1 MHVDVDHDHGKK
13 LKAKASN
20 HVARELS
27 QVITMPASGSIS
39 SHQKKGKEREG
50 KLVSEK
56 IIKNNNINSVAL
68 EWIEQRVEG

>member
-27 QVITMPASGSIS
+27 QATMPARGSLS